1 MHRAAFGE
9 RDARRGFDAE
19 QAEESR
25 FLRVIGAGGIAGRGP
40 DAAVFF
46 ADEFFVRK
54 RLELAVAAGLAR
66 ALVEHLGHGF
76 GQAVAEGLRHDR
88 VVVVVLRAEGGGK
101 IFDAVAGGDGETA
114 AVIEAAALAR
124 GDVIGEA
131 VVKLVGGF
139 FHLLAQLVEARDDGA
154 ALLVGV
160 DLDVV
165 TDGVARPE
173 ADDGFGGEAF
183 FGDDA
188 GE

>member
-1 MHRAAFGE
+1 M
-9 RDARRGFDAE
+9 
-19 QAEESR
+19 
-25 FLRVIGAGGIAGRGP
+25 
-40 DAAVFF
+40 
-46 ADEFFVRK
+46 
-54 RLELAVAAGLAR
+54 
-66 ALVEHLGHGF
+66 
-76 GQAVAEGLRHDR
+76 
-88 VVVVVLRAEGGGK
+88 LRAEGGGK

-139 FHLLAQLVEARDDGA
+139 VHLLAQLVEARDDGA